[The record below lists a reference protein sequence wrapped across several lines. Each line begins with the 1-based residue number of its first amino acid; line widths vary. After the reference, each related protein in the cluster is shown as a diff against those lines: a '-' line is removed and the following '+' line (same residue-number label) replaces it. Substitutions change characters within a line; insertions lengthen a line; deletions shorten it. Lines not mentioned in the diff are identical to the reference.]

1 MIIYVVVG
9 ILTALALG
17 LALYGWGQS
26 FGPTSDLEERLEL
39 WVGSEG
45 VPELAKDTSDAL
57 LGRVER
63 TIAKQSF
70 GERIKTDLARADL
83 ALTVSEYLFIRA
95 SLVAGGIV
103 LGVVLRGSLLIG
115 LLLGAVAFG
124 LPMVYVRSRQAG
136 RLRAFNGQL
145 PDVLDQLV
153 GSLRAG
159 YGLLQAVEW
168 LARQL
173 PHPAGSEFDRVV
185 REAQLGSTLPE
196 ALDSL
201 VRRIA
206 SDDLA
211 LIVTAIKIQYEVG
224 GKLADVLETVAYTI
238 RERVRIQ
245 REIRV
250 LTAQQRYSG
259 YTLMVLP
266 IALGIVLFLINPE
279 YEAQLFAPGPTI
291 CIPIGTAIMMVIGF
305 FVMRRIVDIDV

>member
-1 MIIYVVVG
+1 MIIYAIVG
-9 ILTALALG
+9 LLVALAVG
-17 LALYGWGQS
+17 LALYGWGRS
-26 FGPTSDLEERLEL
+26 LAPTSDLEERLEQ
-39 WVGSEG
+39 WVGGQAG
-45 VPELAKDTSDAL
+45 VELAKDTSDAL
-57 LGRVER
+57 LSRVER

-70 GERIKTDLARADL
+70 AEKIKVDLARADL
-83 ALTVSEYLFIRA
+83 ALTVSEYLFLRGGVVI
-95 SLVAGGIV
+95 AGFV
-103 LGVVLRGSLLIG
+103 LGAVLRGSLLIG
-115 LLLGAVAFG
+115 LLLGAVGYAV
-124 LPMVYVRSRQAG
+124 PIVYVRARQAA

-145 PDVLDQLV
+145 PDVLDQVV

-159 YGLLQAVEW
+159 YGLLQSVEW
-168 LARQL
+168 LARQI
-173 PHPAGSEFDRVV
+173 PHPAGSEFGRVV
-185 REAQLGSTLPE
+185 REVQLGSSLPE
-196 ALDSL
+196 ALDNL

-224 GKLADVLETVAYTI
+224 GKLADVLETVAHTI

-245 REIRV
+245 REISV

-266 IALGIVLFLINPE
+266 IALAIVLFLINPS
-279 YEAQLFAPGPTI
+279 YESKLFAPGPTI